1 MKKKWRR
8 FYKDSAQIKRQKRD
22 TQIIMAS
29 QGKLKSFEEF
39 KEFMEKKRKEI
50 NEKTNSYN

>member
-1 MKKKWRR
+1 MKKKRK

-39 KEFMEKKRKEI
+39 KKFMEKKRREI
-50 NEKTNSYN
+50 NEKGISQD